1 MNRTHNN
8 GELRISDVNKIVEL
22 KGWVAK
28 KRNLG
33 SLVFIDLRDR
43 YGITQIVLNE
53 EMEALGKDIKNEYV
67 LHVVGKVIE
76 RSSKNPNMPTGDIE
90 IEAAQIDIINTA
102 KVTPIYTT
110 DDTDASEDARMQYRY
125 LDLRRPVMQNK
136 IIMRHKITSSIRNFL
151 DNHEFIDI
159 ETPYLNRST
168 PEGARDFLV
177 PSRVHNGSFY
187 ALPQSPQL
195 FKQLLMVSGFERY
208 YQIARCFRDEDLRLD
223 RQPEFT
229 QVDVEMSFMTT
240 DEIISIGEQLLAQVM
255 KDVKGIELQ
264 LPLPRMTWHEAM
276 EKYGIDKPDIRFGL
290 ELVNLNEVVK
300 DVEFMV
306 FKSALEADGHV
317 KGINVKGEADNF
329 SRKAIDKPDIR
340 FGLELVNLNEVV
352 KDVEFMVFK
361 SALEADGH
369 VKGINV
375 KGEADNFS
383 RKAIDKLTDVV
394 KTYKAKGLAW
404 LKVKAGKAEGP
415 IAKFFNEEQMTKLL
429 KAMDASDND
438 LLLFVSDAKY
448 NVVCDA
454 LAALR
459 NHLGKELK
467 LFNPDEFA
475 FLWVVDFPMFE
486 YDDETERYYAVHHPF
501 TRPKDSDIDKIEN
514 DPANC
519 LADAY
524 DIVLNGFELGGGS
537 QRIYEQELQERAFRA
552 LGFTQERID
561 SQFGWFVEAFQY
573 GTPPHGGFALGLD
586 RLAMLLTGSENIREV
601 IAFPKNASAV
611 CPMSKA
617 PSEVDNAQLE
627 ELGIA
632 VIEDEQE

>member
-8 GELRISDVNKIVEL
+8 GELRISDVGKTVEL

-33 SLVFIDLRDR
+33 ALVFIDLRDR

-53 EMEALGKDIKNEYV
+53 SMEEISREIKNEYV

-76 RSSKNPNMPTGDIE
+76 RSSKNPNLPTGDIE
-90 IEAAQIDIINTA
+90 IEVTSIDIINTA

-110 DDTDASEDARMQYRY
+110 DETDASDDARMQYRY
-125 LDLRRPVMQNK
+125 LDLRRPVMQEK
-136 IIMRHKITSSIRNFL
+136 LITRHKITRSIRNFL
-151 DNHEFIDI
+151 DEHDFIDI

-195 FKQLLMVSGFERY
+195 FKQLLMVAGFERY
-208 YQIARCFRDEDLRLD
+208 YQIARCFRDEDLRID

-229 QVDVEMSFMTT
+229 QIDVEMSFMTT
-240 DEIISIGEQLLAQVM
+240 DEIITLGEQMIAQVM
-255 KDVKGIELQ
+255 KDVKGIEIS

-290 ELVNLNEVVK
+290 ELVNLNETVK
-300 DVEFMV
+300 DVDFMV
-306 FKSALEADGHV
+306 FKSALEANGYV
-317 KGINVKGEADNF
+317 KGINVKGQAN
-329 SRKAIDKPDIR
+329 
-340 FGLELVNLNEVV
+340 
-352 KDVEFMVFK
+352 
-361 SALEADGH
+361 
-369 VKGINV
+369 
-375 KGEADNFS
+375 NFS
-383 RKAIDKLTDVV
+383 RKAIDKLTDIV

-404 LKVKAGKAEGP
+404 LKVKNGKGEGP
-415 IAKFFNEEQMTKLL
+415 IAKFFNDEQMERLL
-429 KAMDASDND
+429 TAMAANDDD
-438 LLLFVSDAKY
+438 LLLFVSDVKY
-448 NVVCDA
+448 DVVCSS

-467 LFNPDEFA
+467 LYDPNEFA
-475 FLWVVDFPMFE
+475 YLWVVDFPMFE
-486 YDDETERYYAVHHPF
+486 FDDETNRYYAVHHPF
-501 TRPKDSDIDKIEN
+501 TRPKEEDIDKIEN
-514 DPANC
+514 DPAHC

-537 QRIYEQELQERAFRA
+537 QRIYEQDLQERAFKA
-552 LGFTQERID
+552 LGFTQERIE

-586 RLAMLLTGSENIREV
+586 RLAMILTGSENIREV

-617 PSEVDNAQLE
+617 PSVVDQEQL
-627 ELGIA
+627 
-632 VIEDEQE
+632 

>member
-8 GELRISDVNKIVEL
+8 GELRISDVGKTVEL

-33 SLVFIDLRDR
+33 ALVFIDLRDR

-53 EMEALGKDIKNEYV
+53 SMEEISREIKNEYV

-76 RSSKNPNMPTGDIE
+76 RSSKNPNLPTGDIE
-90 IEAAQIDIINTA
+90 IEVTSIDIINTA

-110 DDTDASEDARMQYRY
+110 DETDASDDARMQYRY
-125 LDLRRPVMQNK
+125 LDLRRPVMQEK
-136 IIMRHKITSSIRNFL
+136 LITRHKITRSIRNFL
-151 DNHEFIDI
+151 DEHDFIDI

-195 FKQLLMVSGFERY
+195 FKQLLVFAGFERY
-208 YQIARCFRDEDLRLD
+208 YQIARCFRDEDLRID

-229 QVDVEMSFMTT
+229 QIDVEMSFMTT
-240 DEIISIGEQLLAQVM
+240 DEIITLGEQMIAQVM
-255 KDVKGIELQ
+255 KDVKGIEIS

-290 ELVNLNEVVK
+290 ELVNLNETVK
-300 DVEFMV
+300 DVDFMV
-306 FKSALEADGHV
+306 FKSALEANGYV
-317 KGINVKGEADNF
+317 KGINVKGQAN
-329 SRKAIDKPDIR
+329 
-340 FGLELVNLNEVV
+340 
-352 KDVEFMVFK
+352 
-361 SALEADGH
+361 
-369 VKGINV
+369 
-375 KGEADNFS
+375 NFS
-383 RKAIDKLTDVV
+383 RKAIDKLTDIV

-404 LKVKAGKAEGP
+404 LKVKNGKGEGP
-415 IAKFFNEEQMTKLL
+415 IAKFFNDEQMERLL
-429 KAMDASDND
+429 TAMAANDDD
-438 LLLFVSDAKY
+438 LLLFVSDVKY
-448 NVVCDA
+448 DVVCSS

-467 LFNPDEFA
+467 LYDPNEFA
-475 FLWVVDFPMFE
+475 YLWVVDFPMFE
-486 YDDETERYYAVHHPF
+486 FDDETNRYYAVHHPF
-501 TRPKDSDIDKIEN
+501 TRPKEEDIDKIEN
-514 DPANC
+514 DPAHC

-537 QRIYEQELQERAFRA
+537 QRIYEQDLQERAFKA
-552 LGFTQERID
+552 LGFTQERIE

-586 RLAMLLTGSENIREV
+586 RLAMILTGSENIREV

-617 PSEVDNAQLE
+617 PSVVDQEQLD
-627 ELGIA
+627 ELKIA
-632 VIEDEQE
+632 VIEDE

>member
-8 GELRISDVNKIVEL
+8 GELRISDVGKIVEL

-33 SLVFIDLRDR
+33 ALVFIDLRDR

-53 EMEALGKDIKNEYV
+53 SMEEISREIKNEYV
-67 LHVVGKVIE
+67 LHVKGKVIE
-76 RSSKNPNMPTGDIE
+76 RSSKNPNLPTGDIE
-90 IEAAQIDIINTA
+90 IEVSEINIINVA
-102 KVTPIYTT
+102 KVTPIYTS
-110 DDTDASEDARMQYRY
+110 DETDASDDARMQYRY
-125 LDLRRPVMQNK
+125 LDLRRPVMQQK
-136 IIMRHKITSSIRNFL
+136 LIMRHQITRSIRNFL
-151 DNHEFIDI
+151 DNHDFVDI

-195 FKQLLMVSGFERY
+195 FKQLLMVAGMEKY
-208 YQIARCFRDEDLRLD
+208 YQIARCFRDEDLRID

-229 QVDVEMSFMTT
+229 QVDVEMSFMST
-240 DEIISIGEQLLAQVM
+240 DEIITLGEQMIAQVM
-255 KDVKGIELQ
+255 KDVKGIELS

-290 ELVNLNEVVK
+290 ELINLNETVN
-300 DVEFMV
+300 DVDFMV
-306 FKSALEADGHV
+306 FKSALEANGHV
-317 KGINVKGEADNF
+317 KGINVKGQAN
-329 SRKAIDKPDIR
+329 
-340 FGLELVNLNEVV
+340 NY
-352 KDVEFMVFK
+352 
-361 SALEADGH
+361 
-369 VKGINV
+369 
-375 KGEADNFS
+375 S
-383 RKAIDKLTDVV
+383 RKAIDKLAEIV

-404 LKVKAGKAEGP
+404 LKVKNGKGEGP
-415 IAKFFNEEQMTKLL
+415 IAKFFDEAQMERLL
-429 KAMDASDND
+429 KKMDGQDGD
-438 LLLFVSDAKY
+438 LLLFVSDVKY
-448 NVVCDA
+448 EVVCSS

-459 NHLGKELK
+459 NHLGKELN
-467 LFNPDEFA
+467 LYDPNEFA
-475 FLWVVDFPMFE
+475 YLWVVDFPMFE
-486 YDDETERYYAVHHPF
+486 FDEETNRYYAVHHPF
-501 TRPKDSDIDKIEN
+501 TRPKEEDIDKIDN
-514 DPANC
+514 DPAHC

-537 QRIYEQELQERAFRA
+537 QRIYEQDLQERAFKA

-586 RLAMLLTGSENIREV
+586 RLVMILTGSENIREV
-601 IAFPKNASAV
+601 IAFPKNASAI

-617 PSEVDNAQLE
+617 PGPVDQDQLD
-627 ELGIA
+627 ELGIK
-632 VIEDEQE
+632 VIKDE

>member
-8 GELRISDVNKIVEL
+8 GELRISDVGKTVEL

-33 SLVFIDLRDR
+33 ALVFIDLRDR

-53 EMEALGKDIKNEYV
+53 SMEEISREIKNEYV

-76 RSSKNPNMPTGDIE
+76 RSSKNPNLPTGDIE
-90 IEAAQIDIINTA
+90 IEVTSIDIINTA

-110 DDTDASEDARMQYRY
+110 DETDASDDARMQYRY
-125 LDLRRPVMQNK
+125 LDLRRPVMQEK
-136 IIMRHKITSSIRNFL
+136 LITRHKITRSIRNFL
-151 DNHEFIDI
+151 DEHDFIDI

-195 FKQLLMVSGFERY
+195 FKQLLMVAGFEKY
-208 YQIARCFRDEDLRLD
+208 YQIARCFRDEDLRID

-229 QVDVEMSFMTT
+229 QIDVEMSFMTT
-240 DEIISIGEQLLAQVM
+240 DEIITLGEQMIAQVM
-255 KDVKGIELQ
+255 KDVKGIEIS

-290 ELVNLNEVVK
+290 ELVNLNETVK
-300 DVEFMV
+300 DVDFMV
-306 FKSALEADGHV
+306 FKSALEANGYV
-317 KGINVKGEADNF
+317 KGINVKGQAN
-329 SRKAIDKPDIR
+329 
-340 FGLELVNLNEVV
+340 
-352 KDVEFMVFK
+352 
-361 SALEADGH
+361 
-369 VKGINV
+369 
-375 KGEADNFS
+375 NFS
-383 RKAIDKLTDVV
+383 RKAIDKLTDIV

-404 LKVKAGKAEGP
+404 LKVKNGKGEGP
-415 IAKFFNEEQMTKLL
+415 IAKFFNDEQMERLL
-429 KAMDASDND
+429 TAMAANDDD
-438 LLLFVSDAKY
+438 LLLFVSDVKY
-448 NVVCDA
+448 DVVCSS

-467 LFNPDEFA
+467 LYDPNEFA
-475 FLWVVDFPMFE
+475 YLWVVDFPMFE
-486 YDDETERYYAVHHPF
+486 FDDETNRYYAVHHPF
-501 TRPKDSDIDKIEN
+501 TRPKEEGIDKIEN
-514 DPANC
+514 DPAHC

-537 QRIYEQELQERAFRA
+537 QRIYEQDLQERAFKA
-552 LGFTQERID
+552 LGFTQERIE

-586 RLAMLLTGSENIREV
+586 RLAMILTGSENIREV

-617 PSEVDNAQLE
+617 PSVVDQEQLD
-627 ELGIA
+627 ELKIA
-632 VIEDEQE
+632 VIEDE

>member
-8 GELRISDVNKIVEL
+8 GELRISDVGKTVEL

-33 SLVFIDLRDR
+33 ALVFIDLRDR

-53 EMEALGKDIKNEYV
+53 SMEEISREIKNEYV

-76 RSSKNPNMPTGDIE
+76 RSSKNPNLPTGDIE
-90 IEAAQIDIINTA
+90 IEVTSIDIINTA

-110 DDTDASEDARMQYRY
+110 DETDASDDARMQYRY
-125 LDLRRPVMQNK
+125 LDLRRPVMQEK
-136 IIMRHKITSSIRNFL
+136 LITRHKITRSIRNFL
-151 DNHEFIDI
+151 DEHDFIDI

-195 FKQLLMVSGFERY
+195 FKQLLMVAGFERY
-208 YQIARCFRDEDLRLD
+208 YQIARCFRDEDLRID

-229 QVDVEMSFMTT
+229 QIDVEMSFMTT
-240 DEIISIGEQLLAQVM
+240 DEIITLGEQMIAQVM
-255 KDVKGIELQ
+255 KDVKGIEIS

-290 ELVNLNEVVK
+290 ELVNLNETVK
-300 DVEFMV
+300 DVDFMV
-306 FKSALEADGHV
+306 FKSALEANGYV
-317 KGINVKGEADNF
+317 KGINVKGQAN
-329 SRKAIDKPDIR
+329 
-340 FGLELVNLNEVV
+340 
-352 KDVEFMVFK
+352 
-361 SALEADGH
+361 
-369 VKGINV
+369 
-375 KGEADNFS
+375 NFS
-383 RKAIDKLTDVV
+383 RKAIDKLTDIV

-404 LKVKAGKAEGP
+404 LKVKNGKGEGP
-415 IAKFFNEEQMTKLL
+415 IAKFFNDEQMERLL
-429 KAMDASDND
+429 TAMAANDDD
-438 LLLFVSDAKY
+438 LLLFVSDVKY
-448 NVVCDA
+448 DVVCSS

-467 LFNPDEFA
+467 LYDPNEFA
-475 FLWVVDFPMFE
+475 YLWVVDFPMFE
-486 YDDETERYYAVHHPF
+486 FDDETNRYYAVHHPF
-501 TRPKDSDIDKIEN
+501 TRPKEEDIDKIEN
-514 DPANC
+514 DQAHC

-537 QRIYEQELQERAFRA
+537 QRIYEQDLQERAFKA
-552 LGFTQERID
+552 LGFTQERIE

-586 RLAMLLTGSENIREV
+586 RLAMILTGSENIREV

-617 PSEVDNAQLE
+617 PSVVDQEQLD
-627 ELGIA
+627 ELKIA
-632 VIEDEQE
+632 VIEDE